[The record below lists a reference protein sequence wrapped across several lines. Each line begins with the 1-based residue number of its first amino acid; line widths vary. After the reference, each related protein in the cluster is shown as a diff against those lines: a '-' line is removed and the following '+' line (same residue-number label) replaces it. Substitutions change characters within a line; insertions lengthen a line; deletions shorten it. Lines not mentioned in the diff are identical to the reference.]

1 MITRV
6 DLKVISAEC
15 RVFAYFASYL
25 LAIFDPS
32 LVVGF
37 VLVCHLLLVKMSV
50 GSLIVLCL
58 VVHALFL
65 LSKVTLPVARVESIN
80 GSVPNL

>member
-1 MITRV
+1 M
-6 DLKVISAEC
+6 
-15 RVFAYFASYL
+15 
-25 LAIFDPS
+25 AIFDPS

-65 LSKVTLPVARVESIN
+65 LVKVAFSVARVDSIN